1 MKTVLEEEFAK
12 QQQQIS
18 KITENNL
25 VIMKQEIG
33 KLQEEIKDLKKSIE
47 FTENVLEEKVA
58 KVEQNVCKLQGKF
71 KKVGEDVTYMNDN
84 MINWWS
90 QRIVRD
96 EIT

>member
-1 MKTVLEEEFAK
+1 MKTVFEEEFAK

-18 KITENNL
+18 KIIENNRA
-25 VIMKQEIG
+25 ITKQEIG
-33 KLQEEIKDLKKSIE
+33 KLREEINDLKKSIE

-90 QRIVRD
+90 
-96 EIT
+96 